1 MSIMSVIPKKY
12 LFSGLISLLILS
24 VSFLAAEENDTF
36 PQKNEIIA
44 FHPRIGYNF
53 NFYSGE
59 FESFQGAVDCGLFQ
73 DGSGAGLSYSLY
85 AETLIYDDLHFS
97 LGIGYFDR
105 SGELTVSN
113 SFPARDDVQT
123 GGIVEVNADNTVF
136 ATLNYL
142 SIMPE
147 IRYTA
152 IPNFISGP
160 LRFFGGMTFAIP
172 LATSF
177 EQKEKILSPSNAV
190 FKHNNRQERLIAS
203 GDINSISSLII
214 GLHIGIE
221 NMLKAGKSSHFTQQF
236 AFDFF
241 LNDICDDVTWKM
253 FGIRLE
259 LGYRFGIN
267 KEERL
272 PMPPPSLP
280 LPLPDDIPETEN
292 IVKAEEKIYEH
303 IDFSIKRIDA
313 KLYTGNELLSTLP
326 LVNALFFE
334 QKSSDIPS
342 SYILDAN
349 NTPSFFRG
357 DAVNVQRYVI
367 PRIAAIMKKNPK
379 AKLLLYGGTSGKSD
393 EPAGGDLAKK
403 RTSNVREA
411 FINAGVASKRIKLKH
426 NVFPSIKSN
435 QDYDLGRIENQRVD
449 IFLENASLQEY
460 VNIEKYAEAVG
471 KMKLEIKSDDL
482 IANENIE
489 IYSEIADTTIICK
502 SAGLYDLR
510 FITRGN
516 DDNLINFSPVL
527 SYKDTT
533 FQRDTTI
540 RMSDLES
547 ISVDLNLNN
556 FEAVIR
562 FDYNSSR
569 LNSSNKALLKQM
581 TEAIPK
587 GVKIIIYGSTDALG
601 PESYNKKLA
610 VHRAAATEKYIKEI
624 SKGKFRI
631 VTKTQTDKFDET
643 TAAGRFLNRSIL
655 VKLSE

>member
-1 MSIMSVIPKKY
+1 VIPKKY
-12 LFSGLISLLILS
+12 LFSGLISLLIFS
-24 VSFLAAEENDTF
+24 VSVLAAEENDTF
-36 PQKNEIIA
+36 PKKNEIIA

-73 DGSGAGLSYSLY
+73 EGSGTGLSYSLY

-97 LGIGYFDR
+97 LGLGYFDR

-123 GGIVEVNADNTVF
+123 GGIVEVMADNTVF

-172 LATSF
+172 LAASF

-203 GDINSISSLII
+203 GDINSISSLMF
-214 GLHIGIE
+214 GLHIGFE
-221 NMLKAGKSSHFTQQF
+221 NMLKAGNSSHFTQQL

-241 LNDICDDVTWKM
+241 LNDVCDDVTWKM

-280 LPLPDDIPETEN
+280 LPLPEEIPETKN
-292 IVKAEEKIYEH
+292 IVKASGTIYEH
-303 IDFSIKRIDA
+303 IDFSIKEIDA

-334 QKSSDIPS
+334 QNSSDIHA
-342 SYILDAN
+342 SYILESN

-357 DAVNVQRYVI
+357 DAVDIQRYVV

-379 AKLLLYGGTSGKSD
+379 SKLLLYGGTSGKNV

-411 FINAGVASKRIKLKH
+411 FINAGVESKRIKLKH
-426 NVFPSIKSN
+426 SLFPTIKSN
-435 QDYDLGRIENQRVD
+435 QDYELGRIENQRVD

-471 KMKLEIKSDDL
+471 NLALEIKSDDL
-482 IANENIE
+482 IADENIE
-489 IYSEIADTTIICK
+489 IYSEIADTTIVCN
-502 SAGLYDLR
+502 STGVYDSR

-516 DDNLINFSPVL
+516 GENLINFSPVL
-527 SYKDTT
+527 TYKDTT
-533 FQRDTTI
+533 IQRDTTI

-569 LNSSNKALLKQM
+569 LNASNKALLKQM
-581 TEAIPK
+581 T
-587 GVKIIIYGSTDALG
+587 
-601 PESYNKKLA
+601 
-610 VHRAAATEKYIKEI
+610 
-624 SKGKFRI
+624 
-631 VTKTQTDKFDET
+631 
-643 TAAGRFLNRSIL
+643 
-655 VKLSE
+655 